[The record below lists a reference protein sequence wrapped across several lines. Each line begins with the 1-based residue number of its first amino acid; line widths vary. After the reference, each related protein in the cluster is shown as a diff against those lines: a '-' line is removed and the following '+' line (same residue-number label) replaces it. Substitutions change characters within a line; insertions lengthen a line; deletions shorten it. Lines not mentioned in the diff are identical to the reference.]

1 MTILETN
8 IYQTLLDIEEE
19 KARQHI
25 EPRISL
31 LIKDNLLE
39 RVEMRMG
46 CSITFGEFIQALQ
59 SLEYG
64 CKIHLGDTPTDQYA
78 KVIYHEFP
86 STL

>member
-25 EPRISL
+25 EPSHTL
-31 LIKDNLLE
+31 LIRDNLQE
-39 RVEMRMG
+39 RVERRMG
-46 CSITFGEFIQALQ
+46 HTLTFNEFYKALQ
-59 SLEYG
+59 SLSFG
-64 CKIHLGDTPTDQYA
+64 CKVHLGDTPTDQYA
-78 KVIYHEFP
+78 KVIYHEIP

>member
-8 IYQTLLDIEEE
+8 IYRTLLDIEEE

-25 EPRISL
+25 EPCHAL

-46 CSITFGEFIQALQ
+46 CSITFGEFIRALQ
-59 SLEYG
+59 SLSNL

-78 KVIYHEFP
+78 KVVYHEIR